1 MHHQYTCD
9 YAVKIII
16 VFNWESVD
24 PYKCRYII
32 SKYGK
37 DRYITQLSNIIHH
50 LCYRINDAKYLKDIA
65 DAGKMSSRESDH
77 KQRCSIFFVIAREII
92 CCSDFVQLLT
102 QSCFFFSVFPC
113 FVNAIS
119 AIGCP
124 DHSHSLYSQQLY
136 IRKVCINQ
144 LRKMIKKLKL
154 V

>member
-1 MHHQYTCD
+1 MTHTNVATLFRNMERTAISHSFRILYTIF
-9 YAVKIII
+9 A
-16 VFNWESVD
+16 
-24 PYKCRYII
+24 
-32 SKYGK
+32 
-37 DRYITQLSNIIHH
+37 T
-50 LCYRINDAKYLKDIA
+50 DAKYLKDIA